1 MKTHLQRLAIY
12 IGGAAGP
19 FSGQALTSV
28 LENVSATFAIPVD
41 AASLGITAYLAPFAV
56 MMLFSSRLVQGRRL
70 DRVVLGGYTV
80 IVTVAVLLA
89 FIGVWWWF
97 LALYALM
104 GVANAFTTPMLQSIL
119 KAIVPAGEL
128 GQALGTYAA
137 AQSLGMLSAP
147 LVSGAMAD
155 FADWRFTFLVIAACT
170 VFVLAVGVPEVPRE
184 ASEKPAGAGSVPVA
198 RTVANLAACFGI
210 GFGLV
215 GIGAIIALEAIR
227 RFEATPSGAGIVVA
241 CGGAAAFVLARYAGS
256 LVDRFGA
263 KAVAVVALV
272 ASAGMVLLM
281 PHAPHVAVL
290 AGLWAVATVGTQ
302 TLQTAVNVDVLSN
315 PATVTLISTVQAFRF
330 IGVAAAPLVVLP
342 LYLGHGAWAYALSAA
357 VLAAAAALQLAFG
370 QRKLPG
376 RLR

>member
-1 MKTHLQRLAIY
+1 MKSHLQRLAIY

-70 DRVVLGGYTV
+70 DRVVLAGYAV
-80 IVTVAVLLA
+80 IVAAAVVLA
-89 FIGVWWWF
+89 FVGVWWWF

-155 FADWRFTFLVIAACT
+155 FADWRYTFLVIAACT
-170 VFVLAVGVPEVPRE
+170 VFVLVVGVPEVPRE

-198 RTVANLAACFGI
+198 RTVANLAACFAI

-227 RFEATPSGAGIVVA
+227 RFEVTPSGAGIVVA

-290 AGLWAVATVGTQ
+290 TGLWAVATVGTQ